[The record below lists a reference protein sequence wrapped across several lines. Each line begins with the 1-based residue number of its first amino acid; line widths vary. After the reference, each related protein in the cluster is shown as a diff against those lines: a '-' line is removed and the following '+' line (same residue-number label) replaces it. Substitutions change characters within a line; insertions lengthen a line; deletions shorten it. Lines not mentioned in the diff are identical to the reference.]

1 MPASSSSLRVFAP
14 AKINL
19 CLHVGERRSDGFH
32 DLESLVAFADVG
44 DELWLEQANDFAL
57 EIDGPF
63 AQGLANDANNL
74 VVRAARAMH
83 KAFGDR
89 RAVRIRLTKNLPI
102 ASGIGGG
109 SADAAATLRGVVRLW
124 DLAATDSEIRRI
136 AAELGSD
143 VPVCLRSAPSWMAG
157 RGERVSALPALPAM
171 WMVLVN
177 PGVAIP
183 TGNVF
188 AALETGRGTGSPDP
202 ARFADADVLLEFLAA
217 ATNRSEERRVGKE
230 CRSRWS

>member
-136 AAELGSD
+136 AAALGSD
-143 VPVCLRSAPSWMAG
+143 VP
-157 RGERVSALPALPAM
+157 ALPSR